1 MKKTTIFF
9 LLTGIL
15 TMAVGGIGSAI
26 FYQRAQ
32 SSMIEHINDS
42 YTIKNKD
49 KIKTLNLKL
58 SGNADYVIQGTTG
71 NDISMEARSSVTEP
85 LKGSLEVDESS
96 DTLTVSVNGK
106 QSNGTFDNF
115 RFGFHIE
122 SSQII
127 LTVPNDI
134 DLIKISDDAS
144 SYIDLSNFS
153 NKEITMNLK
162 NSDVSASE
170 LSSEKV
176 NITGKSSDI
185 NFWGDSKIDD
195 LTIKTEHGQIDL
207 NNFVGSSVDLST
219 SSGDIYLSDVK
230 STTTNIT
237 SKNGEISLYNLRGK
251 AEIAGNN
258 GSIYLYG
265 EEFPDTLKATMEH
278 GDIEISLYGE
288 IKNLSVDADTD
299 LGDTEIFGEERTSY
313 SIGSGKNEFELK
325 TKTGDI
331 SVYGDYYYGDEEYTD
346 ED

>member
-32 SSMIEHINDS
+32 TTMIEHINDS

-58 SGNADYVIQGTTG
+58 SGNADYVIQGTT
-71 NDISMEARSSVTEP
+71 DSDVSMEARSSVTEP
-85 LKGSLEVDESS
+85 LKGSLDVEESG

-122 SSQII
+122 SSQIV

-134 DLIKISDDAS
+134 DIINISDDAS

-153 NKEITMNLK
+153 NKEISMKLK
-162 NSDVSASE
+162 NSDVSASS
-170 LSSEKV
+170 LASEKV
-176 NITGKSSDI
+176 KITGKSSDI
-185 NFWGDSKIDD
+185 NFWGDSKIDE
-195 LTIKTEHGQIDL
+195 LTIETEHGQIDL

-219 SSGDIYLSDVK
+219 SSGDIYLSEVK

-237 SKNGEISLYNLRGK
+237 SKNGEISLYNLRGE
-251 AEIAGNN
+251 ADVSGNN

-265 EEFPDTLKATMEH
+265 EEFPDKLNATMEH
-278 GDIEISLYGE
+278 GDIELSLYGE
-288 IKNLSVDADTD
+288 IKNLAIDIDTD
-299 LGDTEIFGEERTSY
+299 LGDKEIFGEERSSY
-313 SIGSGKNEFELK
+313 TIGSGKNEFNLK

-331 SVYGDYYYGDEEYTD
+331 NVYGDYYYDEEYTD